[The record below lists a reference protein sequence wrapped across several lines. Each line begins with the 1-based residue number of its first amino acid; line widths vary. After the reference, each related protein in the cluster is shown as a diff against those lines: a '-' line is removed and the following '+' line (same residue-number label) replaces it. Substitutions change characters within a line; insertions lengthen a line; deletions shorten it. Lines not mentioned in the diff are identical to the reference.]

1 MRCAAAANEINK
13 SKRALNEEYEGD
25 YADRIPSSFP
35 KNKRQKRELKYNK
48 DSRQAG
54 SRRERGGEVGS
65 LLIPLAIA
73 FIQFALI
80 QMNSRNAES
89 EARQLLSLCAYLLCN
104 LALPNF
110 RLLLY

>member
-13 SKRALNEEYEGD
+13 SKRALNEGYEGD

-35 KNKRQKRELKYNK
+35 QNKWQKRELKYNK

-80 QMNSRNAES
+80 QMNSRR
-89 EARQLLSLCAYLLCN
+89 ARQLLSLCAYLLCN

-110 RLLLY
+110 RLRLY